1 MGIERFTE
9 PQQKIGVRFEFYF
22 ELMLGTGGCRKRT
35 FKSTIFKYWV
45 DIDKDLNNESV
56 SRYKSLSW
64 TSIWIS
70 SYTFFKTVEMKKKFC
85 GAGRRGAGSLSK
97 RNVAQVD

>member
-22 ELMLGTGGCRKRT
+22 MLGTGGCRKRT

-56 SRYKSLSW
+56 SRYKSLS
-64 TSIWIS
+64 
-70 SYTFFKTVEMKKKFC
+70 
-85 GAGRRGAGSLSK
+85 
-97 RNVAQVD
+97 